1 LKGFPK
7 PEICATITLYRSS
20 GGITWCPSRKTLLT
34 GSKQK
39 GDNLYRCA
47 GKSNGTP
54 SNREQEIN
62 MASIAYVDG
71 TGNVRQRDI
80 TASSAG
86 TTASPDVF
94 TVSVVNTELS
104 AVGLQADTAATSNT
118 GSFSLISL
126 FKRFLN
132 AFTRPAIVYSNATLA
147 NTTGT
152 DIVAAPVTSNTAVYI
167 THLIFQNIDA
177 TTTTINVRSGTT
189 TILSIVLPQNSV
201 YSVTFPER
209 RELALTA
216 NTAFNLQATTANAI
230 VYSVGY
236 YTGAA

>member
-1 LKGFPK
+1 MGVSGKATTHIDV
-7 PEICATITLYRSS
+7 PENQMAHHQI
-20 GGITWCPSRKTLLT
+20 G
-34 GSKQK
+34 
-39 GDNLYRCA
+39 N
-47 GKSNGTP
+47 
-54 SNREQEIN
+54 N

-71 TGNVRQRDI
+71 TGNVRQRDT

-86 TTASPDVF
+86 TTANPDVF
-94 TVSVVNTELS
+94 TVSVVNTELGT
-104 AVGLQADTAATSNT
+104 VGLQADTAATSNT

-132 AFTRPAIVYSNATLA
+132 AFTRPTIVYSNATLA

-152 DIVAAPVTSNTAVYI
+152 DIVAAPGASNTVYI
-167 THLIFQNIDA
+167 THLIFQNINA

-189 TILSIVLPQNSV
+189 PVLSIVLPQNSV

>member
-1 LKGFPK
+1 M
-7 PEICATITLYRSS
+7 TSTTYV
-20 GGITWCPSRKTLLT
+20 
-34 GSKQK
+34 
-39 GDNLYRCA
+39 
-47 GKSNGTP
+47 NGTGD
-54 SNREQEIN
+54 I
-62 MASIAYVDG
+62 
-71 TGNVRQRDI
+71 RQREL
-80 TASSAG
+80 TTSSAG
-86 TTASPDVF
+86 TTANPDVF
-94 TVSVVNTELS
+94 TFAVVN
-104 AVGLQADTAATSNT
+104 ADVGLQADTAATSNTGSFSLISLFKRYLDLFTALGVGSVSDTAATSNT

-132 AFTRPAIVYSNATLA
+132 AFTRPAILYSYATLDNATGA
-147 NTTGT
+147 N
-152 DIVAAPVTSNTAVYI
+152 IVAAPTELNTTVYI
-167 THLIFQNIDA
+167 THLIFQNINA

>member
-1 LKGFPK
+1 
-7 PEICATITLYRSS
+7 
-20 GGITWCPSRKTLLT
+20 
-34 GSKQK
+34 
-39 GDNLYRCA
+39 
-47 GKSNGTP
+47 
-54 SNREQEIN
+54 

-80 TASSAG
+80 TESSAG
-86 TTASPDVF
+86 TTTNPDVF

-152 DIVAAPVTSNTAVYI
+152 DIVAAPGASNTVYI

-177 TTTTINVRSGTT
+177 TTTTINVRSATT
-189 TILSIVLPQNSV
+189 TRLSIVLPQNSV
-201 YSVTFPER
+201 YSVTFAER

-236 YTGAA
+236 YTGAV

>member
-1 LKGFPK
+1 
-7 PEICATITLYRSS
+7 
-20 GGITWCPSRKTLLT
+20 
-34 GSKQK
+34 
-39 GDNLYRCA
+39 
-47 GKSNGTP
+47 
-54 SNREQEIN
+54 

-80 TASSAG
+80 TESSAG
-86 TTASPDVF
+86 TTTNPDVF

-152 DIVAAPVTSNTAVYI
+152 DIVAAPGASNTVYI

-177 TTTTINVRSGTT
+177 TTTTINVRSATT

-201 YSVTFPER
+201 YSVTFAER

-236 YTGAA
+236 YTGAV